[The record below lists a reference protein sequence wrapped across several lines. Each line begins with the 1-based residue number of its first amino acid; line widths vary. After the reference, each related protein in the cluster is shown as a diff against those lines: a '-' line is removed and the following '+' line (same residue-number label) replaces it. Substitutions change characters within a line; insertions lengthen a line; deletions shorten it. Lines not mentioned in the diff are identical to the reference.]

1 MSSRSYLYVPGDQQA
16 KLERALDLGVDAL
29 IVDLED
35 SVAAASKHAARELVA
50 RWLGDLTRGDET
62 PGRSPEI
69 WVRINRFG
77 SSESGAIH
85 ADLQAAVAPGLT
97 GICLAKC
104 QSVQEVSQ
112 LNELLVEAERR
123 LGLEVG
129 TVRVSA
135 LLESARGL
143 LAAASIAM
151 ADRVDRLQIGEADLA
166 ADLGL
171 SSGPDEFELLPLRL
185 QVVVASAAAGIE
197 APIGPVSTDFRDL
210 DRFRVSTERLKRL
223 GFGARAVIHP
233 AQVPIVNEIFTPT
246 DEEESGARLIVDR
259 FESAVA
265 RGEGVILDK
274 DGRMVDEAVVLAARR
289 ILARVEQVG

>member
-1 MSSRSYLYVPGDQQA
+1 MSGRSYLYVPGDQHA
-16 KLERALDLGVDAL
+16 KLERALDLGADAL

-35 SVAAASKHAARELVA
+35 GVAAAAKPAARELVA
-50 RWLGDLTRGDET
+50 RWLGELTGGEET
-62 PGRSPEI
+62 SGRSPEI
-69 WVRINRFG
+69 WVRINPFG
-77 SSESGAIH
+77 SPEPGAIH
-85 ADLQAAVAPGLT
+85 ADLRAVVAPGLT

-104 QSVQEVSQ
+104 QSAQEISQ
-112 LNELLVEAERR
+112 LNELLADAERR
-123 LGLEVG
+123 VGLEPG

-143 LAAASIAM
+143 LAAASIAT

-171 SSGPDEFELLPLRL
+171 SSGPDESELLPLRL
-185 QVVVASAAAGIE
+185 LVVVASAAKGIG

-210 DRFRVSTERLKRL
+210 DRFRVGTERLKRL

-233 AQVPIVNEIFTPT
+233 AQVLIVNEIFTPT
-246 DEEESGARLIVDR
+246 AEEESAARLIVDR
-259 FESAVA
+259 FESAKA
-265 RGEGVILDK
+265 RGEGVIIDD

-289 ILARVEQVG
+289 ILARIEQVG